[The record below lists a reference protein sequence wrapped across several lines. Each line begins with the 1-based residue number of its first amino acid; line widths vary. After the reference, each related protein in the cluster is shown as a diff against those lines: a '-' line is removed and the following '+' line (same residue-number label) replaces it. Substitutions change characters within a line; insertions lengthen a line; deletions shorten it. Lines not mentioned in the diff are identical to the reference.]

1 MISVHMQLVILITFR
16 ELEKEFGR
24 FGTINKITVVLDGK
38 TGRSRGFAFVTYEK
52 QEDASAAR
60 DAMADTG

>member
-1 MISVHMQLVILITFR
+1 MSFVTFR

-24 FGTINKITVVLDGK
+24 FGTIDKITVVLDGK

-52 QEDASAAR
+52 VEDAQAAR